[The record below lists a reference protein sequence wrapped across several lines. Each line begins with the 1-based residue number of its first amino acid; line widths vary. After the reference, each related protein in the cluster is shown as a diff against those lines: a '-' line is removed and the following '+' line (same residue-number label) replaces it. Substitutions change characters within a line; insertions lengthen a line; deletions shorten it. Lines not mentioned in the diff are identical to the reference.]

1 MAKIGDLRL
10 SDNTGEEYTFE
21 VYPAED
27 NFRSDAGVYMFT
39 KRDSNRNHEI
49 LYIGETHS
57 FKDRPLDWGHSKWG
71 SATRMGLTHICVLQ
85 TSNRVFIQNR
95 LIEAYK
101 PRLN

>member
-39 KRDSNRNHEI
+39 KRDSNREHKI
-49 LYIGETHS
+49 LY
-57 FKDRPLDWGHSKWG
+57 R
-71 SATRMGLTHICVLQ
+71 R
-85 TSNRVFIQNR
+85 NRFI
-95 LIEAYK
+95 
-101 PRLN
+101 

>member
-27 NFRSDAGVYMFT
+27 NFPSDAGVYMFT

-49 LYIGETHS
+49 LYIGETDS
-57 FKDRPLDWGHSKWG
+57 FKDRPLGWDIKNGGVLPEWDSLIYTCFRHPTEYLFKI
-71 SATRMGLTHICVLQ
+71 GLLRHTNHH
-85 TSNRVFIQNR
+85 
-95 LIEAYK
+95 
-101 PRLN
+101 